1 MNTMIRVLSFGLL
14 LCVPGLALAAE
25 PQDKYHNKYYK
36 EIVDAPCHMRTEVR
50 PSQAAREQAARK
62 QADQEQAREAH
73 AELQRR
79 EQLDTGIGLF
89 KGE

>member
-14 LCVPGLALAAE
+14 LCVPGLALAAQ
-25 PQDKYHNKYYK
+25 PQDKYYK

-50 PSQAAREQAARK
+50 PSQAAREQAAR
-62 QADQEQAREAH
+62 EQAAREQAQEAH
-73 AELQRR
+73 AELKRR
-79 EQLDTGIGLF
+79 EQFETGISLF

>member
-36 EIVDAPCHMRTEVR
+36 EIVGAEGQDQEVR
-50 PSQAAREQAARK
+50 PSQAAREQAARER
-62 QADQEQAREAH
+62 ADQEQAREAR

>member
-14 LCVPGLALAAE
+14 LCVPGLALAAQ
-25 PQDKYHNKYYK
+25 PRDKYYK
-36 EIVDAPCHMRTEVR
+36 EIVGAEGQYQEVR